1 MIWQLILDDVVEAP
15 EQRVIQDFDMVGG
28 GDDQAVGLIV
38 LDHLQETVEN
48 PPDFTDI
55 VVQSPLG
62 ADGIELV
69 EEVNASNI
77 VDGVEYL
84 AQFGGCFSH
93 VFCDE
98 GVQSDGKEGDAQLSS
113 QYRGSQCLACSG
125 WTNQQ
130 QLAPWAEA
138 MLANAFVVLLFF
150 ENAP

>member
-1 MIWQLILDDVVEAP
+1 MIRLW
-15 EQRVIQDFDMVGG
+15 
-28 GDDQAVGLIV
+28 GLIV

-98 GVQSDGKEGDAQLSS
+98 GVQSDGKRGMPSS
-113 QYRGSQCLACSG
+113 PAS
-125 WTNQQ
+125 T
-130 QLAPWAEA
+130 EA
-138 MLANAFVVLLFF
+138 VSVLPVPGGPTSSSLRLG
-150 ENAP
+150 